1 MTIELTPE
9 QHKAL
14 AGQTEEP
21 KRIIDRQ
28 TGATYVLV
36 PAEDY
41 ERVREILEDDRQ
53 RKAIS
58 TVALQNAERR
68 MMETDDET
76 G

>member
-1 MTIELTPE
+1 MTIELTAE

-21 KRIIDRQ
+21 KRVVDRQ

-41 ERVREILEDDRQ
+41 EMVREILEDERQ

-58 TVALQNAERR
+58 TVALHNAERR